1 MSERT
6 CKYCQCSNEP
16 DNPVIEVKDKNVCE
30 TCLLI
35 AADIAEEMGAL
46 GRE

>member
-16 DNPVIEVKDKNVCE
+16 DNPVITVNQEDICE
-30 TCLLI
+30 TCIHI
-35 AADIAEEMGAL
+35 AAEVAREMGAL